1 MHLLQIFMRDCLSLQ
16 MRLVYRSIVALLVH
30 IVGLLFFTNKTTM
43 VMSQVLNNILIF
55 VYTQLPIY
63 RHYLYEM
70 SACLLGGGLPNLNR
84 QK

>member
-16 MRLVYRSIVALLVH
+16 MRLVYRSIVALLVG
-30 IVGLLFFTNKTTM
+30 ILFFTNKTTM